1 MRFRHSGLRRLA
13 EQDDPSGLPPDML
26 KRIRARLAQLAA
38 TRAPNDMNLPGARL
52 HPLRGDHAGEWS
64 VRVTGNY
71 RIVFRF
77 EDGEAVDIDLVDYH

>member
-26 KRIRARLAQLAA
+26 KRIRTRLAQLAA
-38 TRAPNDMNLPGARL
+38 ARAPNDMNLPGARL
-52 HPLRGDHAGEWS
+52 HPLRGDRAGEWS
-64 VRVTGNY
+64 VRVSGNY

-77 EDGEAVDIDLVDYH
+77 QDGEAVDIDLVDYH